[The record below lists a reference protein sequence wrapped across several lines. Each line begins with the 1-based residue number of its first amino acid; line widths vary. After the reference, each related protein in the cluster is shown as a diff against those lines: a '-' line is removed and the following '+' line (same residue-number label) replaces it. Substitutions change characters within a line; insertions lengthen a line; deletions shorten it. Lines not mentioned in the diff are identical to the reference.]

1 MYVSCLGDDIF
12 LRVHRQRLVFTTFLN
27 VEYKKL
33 AVTLLYAGFSG
44 PYLQDTIKTLVF
56 VFCVVCPI
64 MNAKSAA
71 SK

>member
-1 MYVSCLGDDIF
+1 MYASCLGDDIF
-12 LRVHRQRLVFTTFLN
+12 LHVHRQRLVFMTFLN
-27 VEYKKL
+27 VEYNNL
-33 AVTLLYAGFSG
+33 VVTLLYAGFSG

-56 VFCVVCPI
+56 VFCLVFPI